1 MNRKGFTLVEILAV
15 VGILAILGIIVIPKI
30 TKLKNENIIKLYK
43 EQEDRLKE
51 KAGEYL
57 NDNYTSENIDSF
69 VITKDQLIEGG
80 YISELYD
87 LKEKANECEAF
98 VYISSNTTTPKVTPY
113 LSCSGYTT
121 ENYSTYSNL
130 TEYSVT
136 NLISDGSFEDGGTG
150 WTFNQDVS
158 IISSHQ
164 KYGSKAVRN
173 YHAVAWSYIN
183 SPYVNAISNHIY
195 YASTWLYTS
204 AFGTNK
210 CYVDFNLIYDGTN
223 HWSWPGSAQ
232 YSTSVWEKKGVI
244 RTAPNNV
251 DVKIRL
257 AVDVYGGSD
266 AVQECYGD
274 GVLLVDL
281 TATFGAGNEPTQA
294 WCDTNLDYFDGTKI
308 LNLPI

>member
-15 VGILAILGIIVIPKI
+15 VGILAILGVIVIPKI
-30 TKLKNENIIKLYK
+30 TKVKKENIIKLYK

-51 KAGEYL
+51 KAGEYM
-57 NDNYTSENIDSF
+57 NDNYISENIDSF

-87 LKEKANECEAF
+87 LKEKAKECEAF
-98 VYISSNTTTPKVTPY
+98 VYVSSNTTIPKVTPY

-136 NLISDGSFEDGGTG
+136 NLVKNGSFEEGTKN
-150 WTFNQDVS
+150 WSFYAKVS
-158 IISSHQ
+158 VSNVIQ
-164 KYGSKAVRN
+164 KYNGFSVKNYQAVQ
-173 YHAVAWSYIN
+173 WSSAYSDNI
-183 SPYVNAISNHIY
+183 YVLENHIY
-195 YASTWLYTS
+195 YVSEWFYTKNKGTGNCYGDISIIYDSTNHYTSFGGQTNLKTWEKNYKLFTIPASTSPYLKIF
-204 AFGTNK
+204 AAK
-210 CYVDFNLIYDGTN
+210 
-223 HWSWPGSAQ
+223 
-232 YSTSVWEKKGVI
+232 YSQ
-244 RTAPNNV
+244 
-251 DVKIRL
+251 
-257 AVDVYGGSD
+257 SD
-266 AVQECYGD
+266 ALQECYSD

-294 WCDTNLDYFDGTKI
+294 WCSANLDYFDGTKI